1 MHADATLPLRR
12 VDRRLWVRW
21 LATFV
26 GFPLAGLA
34 AKAAAGPIDS
44 TAAGLVGGLAGG
56 AVLGA
61 VQSLAL
67 RRSATERMIWV
78 ASTAGGLAVGLA
90 VGARVVDFRTDTA
103 SLVVLGLASGA
114 GVGLA
119 QALVLRGR
127 VAARLVWAASTTA
140 LWGLG
145 WLITSQ
151 VIVDTDSQYATF
163 GASGAL
169 VATVLGGAVLA
180 AGRCDPNPARPT
192 CHRNHPISTHTDQEQ
207 P

>member
-1 MHADATLPLRR
+1 MLAELTTPAGRFD
-12 VDRRLWVRW
+12 VRLWARW
-21 LATFV
+21 LGTFV

-34 AKAAAGPIDS
+34 AKAAVGPIDS
-44 TAAGLVGGLAGG
+44 TSAAMVGGLAGG

-67 RRSATERMIWV
+67 RRSAIERVTW
-78 ASTAGGLAVGLA
+78 TAATACGLAVGLA
-90 VGARVVDFRTDTA
+90 AGATLVDFRTDTA
-103 SLVVLGLASGA
+103 SLVAMGLLSGA

-119 QALVLRGR
+119 QAIADTLEGRGR
-127 VAARLVWAASTTA
+127 ATTRVAWAVTTSV

-151 VIVDTDSQYATF
+151 VIVDTDSRYATF

-169 VATVLGGAVLA
+169 VAAAFGGLVLVATGSDA
-180 AGRCDPNPARPT
+180 T
-192 CHRNHPISTHTDQEQ
+192 IHPINDTKEH